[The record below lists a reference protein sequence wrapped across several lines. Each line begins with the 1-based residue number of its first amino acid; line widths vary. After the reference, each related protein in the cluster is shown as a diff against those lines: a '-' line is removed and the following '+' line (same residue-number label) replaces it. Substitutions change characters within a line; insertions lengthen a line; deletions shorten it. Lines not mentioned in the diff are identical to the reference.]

1 MDVLVVI
8 PHADDEILGC
18 GGTLAKHVACGDH
31 VHALVVTR
39 GAKELFTLKERTRTR
54 AELKRAHKVVGIKG
68 CYFLDFPAP
77 KLDNIPNHKIADEIK
92 KVLSSVKPSIVYLPH
107 RGDIHV
113 DHKAV
118 YNATLVAA
126 RPTRGDYISKL
137 LSYETLSETDW
148 ASPSAED
155 AFVPTVYVDISSH
168 IETKLKAMECY
179 QSKLK
184 PPPHPRSLDA
194 LRALARLRGSTV
206 GFEWAE
212 AFMLVREKIGPM

>member
-1 MDVLVVI
+1 MKIMVI
-8 PHADDEILGC
+8 ATHADDEILGC
-18 GGTLAKHVACGDH
+18 GGTIARHTAYGDEVHV
-31 VHALVVTR
+31 LVVTR
-39 GAKELFTLKERTRTR
+39 GAEDIFSAKENAVTR

-68 CYFLDFPAP
+68 SYFLDFPAP
-77 KLDNIPNHKIADEIK
+77 KLDNVPNHKIADAIK
-92 KVLSSVKPSIVYLPH
+92 KVLSSVKPSVVYLPH

-126 RPTRGDYISKL
+126 RPTRGDYINKL

-168 IETKLKAMECY
+168 IETKLKAMDCY
-179 QSKLK
+179 RSQLK
-184 PPPHPRSLDA
+184 SPPHPRSLDA

-212 AFMLVREKIGPM
+212 AFMLVREKIGE

>member
-1 MDVLVVI
+1 MLL
-8 PHADDEILGC
+8 PG
-18 GGTLAKHVACGDH
+18 
-31 VHALVVTR
+31 
-39 GAKELFTLKERTRTR
+39 
-54 AELKRAHKVVGIKG
+54 
-68 CYFLDFPAP
+68 FPGP

-155 AFVPTVYVDISSH
+155 AFVPTVYVRHLFSYRD
-168 IETKLKAMECY
+168 
-179 QSKLK
+179 
-184 PPPHPRSLDA
+184 
-194 LRALARLRGSTV
+194 
-206 GFEWAE
+206 
-212 AFMLVREKIGPM
+212 

>member
-18 GGTLAKHVACGDH
+18 GGTLAKHTACGDH

-39 GAKELFTLKERTRTR
+39 GAKDLFTQKERARTR
-54 AELKRAHKVVGIKG
+54 SELKQALSVVGAKG

-77 KLDNIPNHKIADEIK
+77 KLDIVPNHKIADGIK
-92 KVLSSVKPSIVYLPH
+92 KVLASVKPSIVYLPH

-126 RPTRGDYISKL
+126 RPTQGDCIRRL

-155 AFVPTVYVDISSH
+155 AFVPTVFIDISSH
-168 IETKLKAMECY
+168 IETKLKAMACY
-179 QSKLK
+179 RSQLK
-184 PPPHPRSLDA
+184 DPPHPRSLDA
-194 LRALARLRGSTV
+194 LKALARLRGSTV

-212 AFMLVREKIGPM
+212 AFMLVREKIGQQ

>member
-1 MDVLVVI
+1 MKVMVI
-8 PHADDEILGC
+8 ATHADDEILGC
-18 GGTLAKHVACGDH
+18 GGTLARHTAHGEEVHV
-31 VHALVVTR
+31 LVVTR
-39 GAKELFTLKERTRTR
+39 GAKEIFSDKQMARVRS
-54 AELKRAHKVVGIKG
+54 ELKQALSVVGAKG

-77 KLDNIPNHKIADEIK
+77 KLDTVPNHKIADGIK
-92 KVLSSVKPSIVYLPH
+92 KVLASVKPSIVYLPH

-126 RPTRGDYISKL
+126 RPTQGDWIKRL

-155 AFVPTVYVDISSH
+155 AFVPTVFIDISSH
-168 IETKLKAMECY
+168 IETKLKAMGCY

-184 PPPHPRSLDA
+184 PTPHPRSLDA
-194 LRALARLRGSTV
+194 LKALARLRGSTV

-212 AFMLVREKIGPM
+212 AFMLVREKIG

>member
-1 MDVLVVI
+1 MKIMVI
-8 PHADDEILGC
+8 ATHADDEILGC
-18 GGTLAKHVACGDH
+18 GGTIARHTAYGDEVHV
-31 VHALVVTR
+31 LVVTR
-39 GAKELFTLKERTRTR
+39 GAEDIFSAKENAVTR
-54 AELKRAHKVVGIKG
+54 AELKRAHKLVGIKG
-68 CYFLDFPAP
+68 SYFLDFPAP
-77 KLDNIPNHKIADEIK
+77 KLDNVPNHKIADEIK
-92 KVLSSVKPSIVYLPH
+92 KVLSSVKPSVVYLPH

-126 RPTRGDYISKL
+126 RPTQGDYIKKL

-155 AFVPTVYVDISSH
+155 AFVPTVFVDISSH
-168 IETKLKAMECY
+168 IETKLMAMDCYRSQLKA
-179 QSKLK
+179 
-184 PPPHPRSLDA
+184 PPHPRSLDA

-212 AFMLVREKIGPM
+212 AFMLVREKIGE